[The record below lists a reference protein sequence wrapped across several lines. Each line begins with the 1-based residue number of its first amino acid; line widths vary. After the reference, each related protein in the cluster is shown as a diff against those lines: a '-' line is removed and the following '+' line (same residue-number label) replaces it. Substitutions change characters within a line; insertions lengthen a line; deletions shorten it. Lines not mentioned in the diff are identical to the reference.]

1 MVPIVI
7 KLLYGEVKHTIS
19 IYELFWTRRR
29 PIGRKIYTSS
39 RIIKYYGFRRP
50 LTIYTYFLLIDQV
63 ECCVDHNPDVCRTK
77 SSLNLVER
85 NVASRFVMRHYSPAQ
100 MLTATHTLSHT
111 LTQILLHAYL
121 LYTPGSPEHT
131 FIKCGIQTLAE
142 VLAYIGVV
150 RERASL
156 HVPSIELRYSHP
168 DRAFASKLKSPRRQH
183 LVVLCV
189 VSHIRTGKPVAL
201 KYDAI
206 DTNGISE

>member
-7 KLLYGEVKHTIS
+7 KLLYGELPHTIS

-63 ECCVDHNPDVCRTK
+63 QCCVDHNPDVCRTK
-77 SSLNLVER
+77 SSLISSCE
-85 NVASRFVMRHYSPAQ
+85 
-100 MLTATHTLSHT
+100 MLRLGSLCDTTPPHKCSQQHTHSHT
-111 LTQILLHAYL
+111 SLTQILLHAYL

-142 VLAYIGVV
+142 VSAYIGVV

-156 HVPSIELRYSHP
+156 HVPSIE
-168 DRAFASKLKSPRRQH
+168 
-183 LVVLCV
+183 
-189 VSHIRTGKPVAL
+189 
-201 KYDAI
+201 
-206 DTNGISE
+206 